1 MKLYYQWEVSKILEQ
16 LNSST
21 EGLSLEEAKNR
32 LEKNGYNKI
41 VTKKK
46 TSNIKKF
53 FNQFNNIMIIILML
67 SAIFSFIIS
76 IYENESFMDS
86 IVIFAIVLLNA
97 IMGYVQEKKAD
108 KSIEELDKLSSP
120 KAKIRREGKIEIINA
135 EEIVTGDILLLEA
148 GDFIPADARIIKS
161 FSLRVDESSLTG
173 ESIANEKTETVIL
186 KDTPLAE
193 QNNTIF
199 MGTNVVYGRGEAI
212 VIATGEKTEFG
223 KIANNLSQESTVL
236 TPLQIK
242 INEISKALSLVI
254 AIIILLIAII
264 SILKGKELIDIV
276 LLSVSLAVA
285 AIPEGLPTVIT
296 VVLSLGMKIM
306 ATKNAIIRKMSSVET
321 LGSTDIICT
330 DKTGTITQNKM
341 KIKKSFFLNEKMDD
355 LIFNCLALPN
365 DVVKEDD
372 YIGDETE
379 IAIYKYLEE
388 KINIEDRKEKYPR
401 KNEIP
406 FDSKRKMMTTV
417 NEIKGELIAFSK
429 GSLEAILTKSKY
441 YYHDGKECLL
451 TENIKKEFYQQEKNM
466 TNEALRVLAFA
477 YKKIDKEEK
486 IEEELVIVGL
496 LGMMDPPRDQVK
508 ESIELCYHSGI
519 RPIMITGDSL
529 QTAMAIAKEV
539 GMVTD
544 LNQGIEGAKLDQYS
558 DEELKEVV
566 KKYNVYAR
574 VSPEHKLRIVK
585 AWQANQKVVAMTGDG
600 VNDAPAIK
608 LAHIGISMGITGTEV
623 TKSASDVVLADDCFN
638 TIVLAVKEG
647 RRIFDNIRNAILYLL
662 TGNFAEIIIILIG
675 IIFNVD
681 IFLPV
686 HLLYINLVTDSIPA
700 ISLAFEL
707 EERGIMNRPVR
718 SLNKPFFTPFM
729 IARIAISSLFKSIVV
744 LTLYFITFRLE
755 GPEIATTMSF
765 LALTIMELI
774 FAFSSK
780 NPKKSIL
787 NKNIFKNKYLN
798 ISAIVLTFMLIALF
812 VTPLESIFMLTD
824 LKNSQ
829 ILLVLGMSCFVFL
842 LDELFKPVIV
852 KCFKD

>member
-16 LNSST
+16 LKSST
-21 EGLSLEEAKNR
+21 EGLSLKEAKNR

-193 QNNTIF
+193 QNNMIF

-355 LIFNCLALPN
+355 LIFNCLALSN

-486 IEEELVIVGL
+486 IEKDLVIVGL

-544 LNQGIEGAKLDQYS
+544 LNQGIEGAKLDRYS

-707 EERGIMNRPVR
+707 EEKGIMNRPVR